1 MGGINKENMEGKKS
15 VYVGIPSFSVSGF
28 VMDDGVLD
36 ACAETL
42 EIPSSKIKVI
52 ERDSDFYLFTD
63 EIPLDIHSANQ
74 TIVTAQ
80 NLNKDYEHAVHFLT
94 KLVRRSDAQINK
106 QRELTVDVNSL
117 KSENKKLKLKLQN
130 LEKEIQEK
138 KLKSKKVETELE
150 AAVANIQ

>member
-1 MGGINKENMEGKKS
+1 MEGKKT

-42 EIPSSKIKVI
+42 EIPPSEVKVI

-63 EIPLDIHSANQ
+63 EIPIDIHAANQ
-74 TIVTAQ
+74 TIVMAQ
-80 NLNKDYEHAVHFLT
+80 NLNKDYQHVVHFLT

-106 QRELTVDVNSL
+106 QRELTADVNSL
-117 KSENKKLKLKLQN
+117 RSENEKLKLKLQN
-130 LEKEIQEK
+130 IEKEIQEK
-138 KLKSKKVETELE
+138 KIKSKKIETELE
-150 AAVANIQ
+150 AAIACAQ